1 MFKRTLIAL
10 ALIGMMAFLASPVLA
25 QEEVIEDEGAV
36 EQKIEELA
44 DKFVKAFEEKEA
56 REEVNRIAVV
66 RFTNLG
72 PTASEKQL
80 GQIVAELLTTS
91 LARKPQFILVE
102 REQIEKILDELKL
115 SLLGL
120 TEAENAE
127 KVGKLLNARAIITG
141 SVSEVGEIYS
151 VNARQ
156 VNVATGEVILTAKV
170 KIHQSAMLGLS
181 DKYLVRRTR
190 SEAMFRSFIPGWG
203 QFYNEQPVK
212 GFLFSGVELGLIG
225 TSIAFY
231 FLGDSANDKY
241 DDATT
246 ESDAIKY
253 DELRRDRFKAGDI
266 LLYTAIGIWALNIVD
281 AYLNGPD
288 VEEVKVA
295 QIQTQDT
302 PRVQEARG
310 GGQVGPKTQV
320 GSPFELGKRGL
331 SIYTGEEKF
340 GEIQFNLAY
349 TYRF

>member
-1 MFKRTLIAL
+1 MFKRTLIPL
-10 ALIGMMAFLASPVLA
+10 AFLSIMAFLASPVLA
-25 QEEVIEDEGAV
+25 QEEEAAEEQGAV

-44 DKFVKAFEEKEA
+44 DKIVEAFEGVEV

-72 PTASEKQL
+72 PMASEKKM
-80 GQIVAELLTTS
+80 GQIVAELLTTF
-91 LARKPQFILVE
+91 LARRPQFQLVE

-120 TEAENAE
+120 AEAENAE

-141 SVSEVGEIYS
+141 SVSEMGEIFS
-151 VNARQ
+151 INARQ
-156 VNVATGEVILTAKV
+156 VDVGTGEVILAVKV
-170 KIHQSAMLGLS
+170 ELHQSAMLGLPE
-181 DKYLVRRTR
+181 KYLVRRTR

-212 GFLFSGVELGLIG
+212 GYLFSGVELGLIG

-295 QIQTQDT
+295 G
-302 PRVQEARG
+302 REQE
-310 GGQVGPKTQV
+310 V
-320 GSPFELGKRGL
+320 GSRKQEVGSNKQEGVSIFTWEGEGKKR
-331 SIYTGEEKF
+331 
-340 GEIQFNLAY
+340 EIGLAY
-349 TYRF
+349 NFRF

>member
-1 MFKRTLIAL
+1 MFKRTLIPL
-10 ALIGMMAFLASPVLA
+10 AFLSIMAFLASPVLA
-25 QEEVIEDEGAV
+25 QEEEAAEEQGAV

-44 DKFVKAFEEKEA
+44 DKIVEAFEGVEV

-72 PTASEKQL
+72 PMASEKKM
-80 GQIVAELLTTS
+80 GQIVAELLTTF
-91 LARKPQFILVE
+91 LARRPQFQLVE

-120 TEAENAE
+120 AEAENAE

-141 SVSEVGEIYS
+141 SVSEIGEIFS
-151 VNARQ
+151 INARQ
-156 VNVATGEVILTAKV
+156 VDVGTGEVILAVKV
-170 KIHQSAMLGLS
+170 ELHQSAMLGLPE
-181 DKYLVRRTR
+181 KYLVRRTR

-212 GFLFSGVELGLIG
+212 GYLFSGVELGLIG

-295 QIQTQDT
+295 G
-302 PRVQEARG
+302 REQE
-310 GGQVGPKTQV
+310 V
-320 GSPFELGKRGL
+320 GSRKQEVGSNKQEGVSIFTWEGEGKKR
-331 SIYTGEEKF
+331 
-340 GEIQFNLAY
+340 EIGLAY
-349 TYRF
+349 NFRF

>member
-1 MFKRTLIAL
+1 MFKRTLIPL
-10 ALIGMMAFLASPVLA
+10 AFLSIMAFLASPVLA
-25 QEEVIEDEGAV
+25 QEEEVIEDEGAV
-36 EQKIEELA
+36 EQKIGELA
-44 DKFVKAFEEKEA
+44 DKIATAFEKVEVKEG
-56 REEVNRIAVV
+56 VTRIAVV

-91 LARKPQFILVE
+91 LARKPQFQLVE

-120 TEAENAE
+120 TEAKNAE
-127 KVGKLLNARAIITG
+127 QVGKLLNARAIITG

-156 VNVATGEVILTAKV
+156 VDVGTGEVLLTAKV
-170 KIHQSAMLGLS
+170 RIHQSAMLGLS
-181 DKYLVRRTR
+181 YKYLVRRTR

-212 GFLFSGVELGLIG
+212 GFLFSGVELGLI
-225 TSIAFY
+225 SASVALY
-231 FLGDSANDKY
+231 FSANSAYDKY
-241 DDATT
+241 RENKPETVEYFDKA
-246 ESDAIKY
+246 ESRYQIA
-253 DELRRDRFKAGDI
+253 DI

-288 VEEVKVA
+288 LEEVKVA
-295 QIQTQDT
+295 QIQTQD
-302 PRVQEARG
+302 PRVQEVQS
-310 GGQVGPKTQV
+310 GGQARHDIQV
-320 GSPFELGKRGL
+320 GSPFESGKKGF
-331 SIYTGEEKF
+331 SIYADQERF
-340 GEIQFNLAY
+340 GEAQFNLAY